1 MACDPTT
8 YFGVWS
14 AAKLRRVI
22 DLLAALGVRYEVQE
36 EELDQEILERWCAWD
51 AKAEKS
57 NVGFNLW
64 IWRDDLP
71 KVGTKIVDEFPERK
85 FGG

>member
-1 MACDPTT
+1 
-8 YFGVWS
+8 
-14 AAKLRRVI
+14 
-22 DLLAALGVRYEVQE
+22 VQE